1 MKKVN
6 KITVI
11 LTAVLVIAIIATIA
25 EIISSIRDAKAID
38 WLPLS
43 AIYST
48 LAVAFSSI
56 SKKNSVEA

>member
-11 LTAVLVIAIIATIA
+11 LTVVLVIAIIATIA
-25 EIISSIRDAKAID
+25 EIISCIRDARTVD
-38 WLPLS
+38 WLPLT
-43 AIYST
+43 AIYSS

-56 SKKNSVEA
+56 SKKN